1 MSLNVPKMRTEQ
13 VDILDNLWYIL
24 WSTKVDFLYPMDSA
38 IKKNEQQAT
47 VLKVASGVLVILL
60 FSYAVMP
67 VTVEALPLVD
77 VVPGLG
83 TMLISRK
90 TPQNRLPLANA
101 ATREMSAQE
110 TLLRVC
116 ERRGY
121 DVSCGKALLGMMWKE
136 SLYDGTAIGDR
147 GKARGY
153 FQIHY
158 RLHGISVECAEDL
171 VCSADWTLDYLE
183 QNGYPRWR
191 TYAIQCHNG
200 CNAGN
205 GYAASVLRHGNRMW
219 HYDFDGTYALA
230 LR

>member
-1 MSLNVPKMRTEQ
+1 
-13 VDILDNLWYIL
+13 
-24 WSTKVDFLYPMDSA
+24 MDPA
-38 IKKNEQQAT
+38 IKKIEFQ
-47 VLKVASGVLVILL
+47 VSLLKVVSGILILL
-60 FSYAVMP
+60 LATYVIMP
-67 VTVEALPLVD
+67 VTVGAMPHVD

-83 TMLISRK
+83 TMRITK
-90 TPQNRLPLANA
+90 KVPQDHLPLSNVDS
-101 ATREMSAQE
+101 RVMSVQE
-110 TLLRVC
+110 TLLRLC

-121 DVSCGKALLGMMWKE
+121 DASCAKALLGMMWKE

-158 RLHGISVECAEDL
+158 RLHDVSVECAENL

-191 TYAIQCHNG
+191 IYAIQCHNG

-205 GYAASVLRHGNRMW
+205 GYAASVLRHGERMW
-219 HYDFDGTYALA
+219 YHDFNSTYALA
-230 LR
+230 LK